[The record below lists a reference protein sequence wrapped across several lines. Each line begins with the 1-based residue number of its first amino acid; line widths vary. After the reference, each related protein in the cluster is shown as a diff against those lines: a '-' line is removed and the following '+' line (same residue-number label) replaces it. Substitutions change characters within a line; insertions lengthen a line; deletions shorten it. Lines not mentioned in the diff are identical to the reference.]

1 MKLNQLSDQLQT
13 KTIHLIT
20 IAKAL
25 ELTELPTP
33 HGGTPL
39 SPAQAEQVTAVFR
52 YMQERQMTDPKVAI
66 AQMKTAAS
74 AAAPAEEVTVS
85 LRASVADELRC
96 RYPEGTLSDCIL
108 RLLGALQSFE
118 QIYPLC
124 VQPTAIS
131 TPIQPTSQP

>member
-1 MKLNQLSDQLQT
+1 MKLNHLADQLHT
-13 KTIHLIT
+13 KTIDLIV

-25 ELTELPTP
+25 EFTDMPNP

-39 SPAQAEQVTAVFR
+39 SPAQAQDITAVFR
-52 YMQERQMTDPKVAI
+52 YMQAHQMTKPKAVI
-66 AQMKTAAS
+66 AQMKTAD
-74 AAAPAEEVTVS
+74 AAPAEEITVS

-96 RYPEGTLSDCIL
+96 RYPEGTLSDGIL

-118 QIYPLC
+118 QVYACC

-131 TPIQPTSQP
+131 TSMPPTSHQ

>member
-1 MKLNQLSDQLQT
+1 MKLNQLSDQLNT

-25 ELTELPTP
+25 ELTELPNP

-39 SPAQAEQVTAVFR
+39 SPAQAEQVTAIFQ
-52 YMQERQMTDPKVAI
+52 YMRDRQMTEPKVAI
-66 AQMKTAAS
+66 AQLKTAAP
-74 AAAPAEEVTVS
+74 AASTEEVTVS

-118 QIYPLC
+118 QIYPFC

-131 TPIQPTSQP
+131 TPVQPTSQP